1 MEKSYKYLGYF
12 LLLLIPLILAGFYK
26 TYIGQFPNFKD
37 NIDLFIHVH
46 AIIASVWILMLIVQP
61 FLILKKKYL
70 IHRAIGKFSYIIFP
84 LLILSFIPQIMKTVN
99 HGNIKNL
106 FFPLADSTLLIV
118 FYALAIYHKRSTAKH
133 MRYMIALSL
142 VFLGP
147 TFGRIGPIW
156 LGWSELLTQN
166 VQYAIIY
173 GILIGLVI
181 YDKNHQKNYTPYL
194 IAVSFYVIHQVAYHL
209 VFL

>member
-1 MEKSYKYLGYF
+1 MEKSYKYLGYV
-12 LLLLIPLILAGFYK
+12 LLLLIPLTFAGFFK
-26 TYIGQFPNFKD
+26 TYIGQFPNFEEK
-37 NIDLFIHVH
+37 IDTFIHVH
-46 AIIASVWILMLIVQP
+46 AFIASVWIGMLIIQP
-61 FLILKKKYL
+61 FLIFKKKYQL
-70 IHRAIGKFSYIIFP
+70 HRTIGKLSYIIFP

-99 HGNIKNL
+99 YGNIKNL

-118 FYALAIYHKRSTAKH
+118 FYAFAIYHKKTSAKH

-147 TFGRIGPIW
+147 TVGRIGPIL

-166 VQYAIIY
+166 VQYGIIY
-173 GILIGLVI
+173 LILINLI
-181 YDKNHQKNYTPYL
+181 FYDKANRKDFKPYL
-194 IAVSFYVIHQVAYHL
+194 AAVLFFVIHQAVYHL